1 MLRLI
6 QGGEVYDPEPRGKQD
21 VLLLNDRIVKVA
33 SDIRVPPDFMETE
46 VVDARGKIVAPGF
59 IDYHNHFLGGGGG
72 SGFASRVPELPFSRL
87 VAAGITTVVGCLGM
101 DCATRSMASLL
112 GKAHSLEAEG
122 LTTFVYTGATYEH
135 PVPTLTGSIRNDI
148 IFVDKVIGVGEVS
161 LSELGP
167 QYDSFGSGAQYI
179 AMIAA
184 QSMNAARIAGKAGLI
199 CLQVPGSGRGLE
211 PLFDILGKTNLPIRY
226 FIPAHIN
233 QNQKY
238 FEQGIQFAKMGG
250 IADVTSAYSPN
261 RGFSKAIKPST
272 AVRLLLESGVGIE
285 HITMSTDGN
294 GAHPHGEF
302 LGRPVSST
310 YLTVNSLQEEFK
322 DLVLQEKIPLEDS
335 LRVFTSNVARALYL
349 PHRKGTIRGGADADL
364 LVFTP
369 DLSLDKVLA
378 KGRVVVNDGKVVV
391 TGTYESVSA

>member
-1 MLRLI
+1 MFKLI
-6 QGGEVYDPEPRGKQD
+6 QGGEVYDPQPRGKQD

-33 SDIRVPPDFMETE
+33 SGIRVPPDFMETE
-46 VVDARGKIVAPGF
+46 VLNATGKIVTPGF
-59 IDYHNHFLGGGGG
+59 IDYHNHFLGGGGA

-101 DCATRSMASLL
+101 DCATRSMGALL
-112 GKAHSLEAEG
+112 GKAFSLEAEG

-135 PVPTLTGSIRNDI
+135 PVPTLTGSIRDDI

-199 CLQVPGSGRGLE
+199 CLQVPGRGRGLE
-211 PLFDILGKTNLPIRY
+211 PLFDILGRTNLPIRF

-238 FEQGIQFAKMGG
+238 FEQAIRFAKMGG
-250 IADVTSAYSPN
+250 TADVTSAYSPKL
-261 RGFSKAIKPST
+261 GFSNAIKPST
-272 AVRLLLESGVGIE
+272 AIRLLLESGVGIE
-285 HITMSTDGN
+285 SITMSTDGN

-302 LGRPVSST
+302 LGRPSGST
-310 YLTVNSLQEEFK
+310 YLPVRSLHEEFK

-335 LRVFTSNVARALYL
+335 LKVFTSNVARALFMPY
-349 PHRKGTIRGGADADL
+349 RKGTLREGADADL
-364 LVFTP
+364 LVFAP
-369 DLSLDKVLA
+369 DLALDKVLA
-378 KGRVVVNDGKVVV
+378 KGRVVVNEGNVVV
-391 TGTYESVSA
+391 KGTYESITG